1 VRGPQGASQGRV
13 GNPLIGGARLPNV
26 RCVFTTSLDLSRPLV
41 NQADRRAEPLVPG
54 CAMIKGAWV
63 RISNGFGSTR
73 A

>member
-1 VRGPQGASQGRV
+1 MKGHPDASRSRV

-41 NQADRRAEPLVPG
+41 NQADRRAEPLIPG
-54 CAMIKGAWV
+54 CAMIKRAWV
-63 RISNGFGSTR
+63 RISNGFGSSR